1 MRKLIATFDYRGSA
15 DEPVYRRVEVHRI
28 EQGSLGGLETDRDD
42 WKYAIYPYK
51 SYLLRQIHDLRIT
64 QEEVAQRLPT
74 LTVSDELRLLAAKL
88 EGK

>member
-28 EQGSLGGLETDRDD
+28 EQGSLGGLETVRDVR
-42 WKYAIYPYK
+42 KAEIYPYK
-51 SYLLRQIHDLRIT
+51 SYLLRQIHNLRID
-64 QEEVAQRLPT
+64 QQQVAPR

-88 EGK
+88 ERV

>member
-1 MRKLIATFDYRGSA
+1 MRKLIATFDYQGSA

-28 EQGSLGGLETDRDD
+28 EAGHLGGLETVRDVS
-42 WKYAIYPYK
+42 YPEIYPYK
-51 SYLLRQIHDLRIT
+51 SYLLRQIHNLRIT
-64 QEEVAQRLPT
+64 NEEVAPR